1 MLNKELLIK
10 VPSQNNWGIYLKS
23 SPLEEIST
31 ANVGKMYKINEVDV
45 DHLVEEYN
53 RNLDQPE
60 E

>member
-10 VPSQNNWGIYLKS
+10 VLSQNNWGIFLKS
-23 SPLEEIST
+23 SPLEEMST
-31 ANVGKMYKINEVDV
+31 TNVGKMYKINEVDV

-53 RNLDQPE
+53 SILDQPE